1 MTTGYV
7 LVNCELGS
15 EELVIEELKAITG
28 VVDVNGIYG
37 AFDIFV
43 KVQAA
48 QTEALREII
57 TWKIRKIPK
66 IRSTVTLMVID
77 S

>member
-28 VVDVNGIYG
+28 VVEVN
-37 AFDIFV
+37 
-43 KVQAA
+43 
-48 QTEALREII
+48 
-57 TWKIRKIPK
+57 
-66 IRSTVTLMVID
+66 
-77 S
+77 